1 MCTTTNDTRTRDQ
14 RAVRPHGLEWRVE
27 APRGARPLEGPG
39 SPGPEASIAIVDPIR
54 SAVRFPCQPH
64 ALRVLRADGLRPGRR
79 QSLSM
84 VVTH

>member
-1 MCTTTNDTRTRDQ
+1 MCTRTAETRRRDQ
-14 RAVRPHGLEWRVE
+14 RVPHPHGQDWRAE

-39 SPGPEASIAIVDPIR
+39 SPGPEASIAIVDATC

-64 ALRVLRADGLRPGRR
+64 ALHVLRADGLRPGRR

-84 VVTH
+84 VLTH